1 MRPRAIAVLPFAL
14 AALFASGCAYTAQSV
29 RLAPAS
35 LIAPSDRGQSIA
47 ISVKVI
53 DERPSQSLGNRGDA
67 YGKGAEIRTDDDLA
81 SLVAAELKRGLAAKN
96 FALSDGA
103 ATSLFAEVRLLEYS
117 TSTGLFTG
125 GVHIR
130 AAIKVRATAPG
141 GKTHEKL
148 YRSDREERVAVV
160 PTAEKNEAW
169 INRGLSEVIE
179 QIFDDDQLLNLLAG
193 R

>member
-1 MRPRAIAVLPFAL
+1 MRLRLLPILSLAL
-14 AALFASGCAYTAQSV
+14 AALFATGCAYTPQQV

-35 LIAPSDRGQSIA
+35 MIAPSDRGQGVA
-47 ISVKVI
+47 VSVKVI

-67 YGKGAEIRTDDDLA
+67 YGKGAEIRTGDDLA
-81 SLVAAELKRGLAAKN
+81 ALVAAELQRGLAAKN
-96 FALSDGA
+96 YAPS
-103 ATSLFAEVRLLEYS
+103 ATSSTALNAEVRLLEYS
-117 TSTGLFTG
+117 TSTGFFTG

-130 AAIKVRATAPG
+130 AAIKVRAYAPG
-141 GKTHEKL
+141 GKTYEKL

-179 QIFDDDQLLNLLAG
+179 QIFADDELLDLLAG